1 MIFYSQQ
8 RRGRFLYVVCPRKG
22 QGSKI
27 HAIRAA
33 LWRAQSVRGLLTAG
47 RCACPVSYTHL
58 HRQDAA
64 VFDTLDKLVRLL
76 NNRHIGGEISI
87 KHLFKADTAQ
97 RGDHLA
103 GDVRTNRHSERLA
116 ERGADGWSCLDDN
129 VLGRVVQRR
138 PNLVRL
144 ILFIDRARRA
154 DNDALPTAYAGD
166 LVKVL
171 LKRTGDVRIKAALV
185 RADDA
190 DALPFGCLLYT
201 SPRHTYASQNLI
213 DTILLL

>member
-1 MIFYSQQ
+1 MS
-8 RRGRFLYVVCPRKG
+8 L
-22 QGSKI
+22 I
-27 HAIRAA
+27 HI
-33 LWRAQSVRGLLTAG
+33 
-47 RCACPVSYTHL
+47 Y
-58 HRQDAA
+58 
-64 VFDTLDKLVRLL
+64 
-76 NNRHIGGEISI
+76 
-87 KHLFKADTAQ
+87 
-97 RGDHLA
+97 LA

-190 DALPFGCLLYT
+190 DALPFGAGRDAAAAKDALVVVADHVDRGIVLRPFKMCIRD
-201 SPRHTYASQNLI
+201 SSHTA
-213 DTILLL
+213 